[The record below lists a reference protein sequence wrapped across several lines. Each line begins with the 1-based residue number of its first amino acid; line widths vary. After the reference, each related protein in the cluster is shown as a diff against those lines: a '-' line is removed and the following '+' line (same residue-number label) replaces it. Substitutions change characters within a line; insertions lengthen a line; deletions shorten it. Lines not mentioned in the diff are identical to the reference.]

1 MVMGEPRQVPRFLTV
16 YEFTAGSAEQVVG
29 AMRSLNQ
36 RLTQADRMSD
46 LFVESGSAV
55 FQQIREVRR

>member
-1 MVMGEPRQVPRFLTV
+1 MVEPRQVPRFLTV